1 MPFLNTRRNMKKD
14 IRFIDRTT
22 WDLMMIPI
30 KKYYKQNHTIDNIP
44 NIIIKGKKESP
55 RKWLNN
61 ILISLRLAGEKFKI
75 PSYMKEDLE
84 YLGYDIEEQIYWHN
98 IANSIKSYYDEYKD
112 IDFDDIKLKEWLN
125 RQIDIYITD
134 KPYKLS
140 NNEKKKLKNFASPLI
155 EERENTLLKQL

>member
-1 MPFLNTRRNMKKD
+1 MKKD
-14 IRFIDRTT
+14 IRFIDKTT

-44 NIIIKGKKESP
+44 NIIIKGKKESA
-55 RKWLNN
+55 RRWLNN
-61 ILISLRLAGEKFKI
+61 ILINLRLAGKKFKI
-75 PSYMKEDLE
+75 PLYMKADLE
-84 YLGYDIEEQIYWHN
+84 YLGYNIKEQIYWN
-98 IANSIKSYYDEYKD
+98 KIANYIKSYYDEHKD
-112 IDFDDIKLKEWLN
+112 IDFNDIKDKDKDLIKEWLN

-140 NNEKKKLKNFASPLI
+140 NNEKNKLKYFASSLI

>member
-1 MPFLNTRRNMKKD
+1 MKKD
-14 IRFIDRTT
+14 IKFIDKTT

-55 RKWLNN
+55 RRWLNN
-61 ILISLRLAGEKFKI
+61 ILIRLRLAGEKFKI
-75 PSYMKEDLE
+75 PLYMKKDLE
-84 YLGYDIEEQIYWHN
+84 YLGYDINEQISWN
-98 IANSIKSYYDEYKD
+98 NKANSIKSYYDEHKD
-112 IDFDDIKLKEWLN
+112 IDFDNIKLKEWLN

-140 NNEKKKLKNFASPLI
+140 NNEKKELKYFASSLI